1 MANKAVVVAF
11 IHDEVVWW
19 LAYLDNLSNMLTSS
33 WASYSFCS
41 SVISSMGL
49 GMGSSTWPVMGL
61 MLRQKERQQN
71 R

>member
-1 MANKAVVVAF
+1 MANITVVVAF

-33 WASYSFCS
+33 RASYSFCS

-61 MLRQKERQQN
+61 MLRQRQQS